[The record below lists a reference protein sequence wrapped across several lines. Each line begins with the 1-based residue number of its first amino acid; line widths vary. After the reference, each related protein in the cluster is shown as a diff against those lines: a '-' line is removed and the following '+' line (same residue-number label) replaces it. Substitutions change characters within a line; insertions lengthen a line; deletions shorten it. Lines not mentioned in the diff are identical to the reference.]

1 MTRRKK
7 PSLMSKQTNMEMR
20 SAKSS
25 AKGNELKT
33 LDPDAVD
40 RPLFVL
46 RQAYLPAIVDPHQH
60 VCAQLIHAS
69 SGVLEVITD
78 EGRWIVPPQR
88 GVWIAPGKV
97 HQLLSKK
104 RFDLCTLYV
113 SKQLAKPLPQNCQ
126 VVQISALLNELL
138 LKGAEFG
145 VEWVRGGMQERLL
158 RVTLDQVAFQRS
170 EPLHLPQPRDKRI
183 ARICDALLANPA
195 NNTELRDWANVV
207 GASQRTLARLFK
219 DETELGF
226 AQWRRQCRLLHAVE
240 MLANERTVTQVALDV
255 GYNDMS
261 SFVRDFRLALG
272 TTPGQYFE
280 KSSARAAIK

>member
-1 MTRRKK
+1 MKPDK
-7 PSLMSKQTNMEMR
+7 PSATNR
-20 SAKSS
+20 
-25 AKGNELKT
+25 ELKKIN
-33 LDPDAVD
+33 PDAVD

-46 RQAYLPAIVDPHQH
+46 RQAYVPSVVDKHRH
-60 VCAQLIHAS
+60 TCAQLIHAS
-69 SGVLEVITD
+69 SGVLEVTTD
-78 EGRWIVPPQR
+78 EGHWIVPPQR

-113 SKQLAKPLPQNCQ
+113 SKQLAKTLPESCQ
-126 VVQISALLNELL
+126 VVQISPLLSELL

-145 VEWVRGGMQERLL
+145 AQWDRGGIQERLL
-158 RVTLDQVAFQRS
+158 RVAFDQIAFQRS

-183 ARICDALLANPA
+183 VRICDALLANPA
-195 NNTELRDWANVV
+195 DNTELRDWANLV
-207 GASQRTLARLFK
+207 GASERTLTRLFK

-240 MLANERTVTQVALDV
+240 MLANERSVTQVALDV
-255 GYNDMS
+255 GYIDVS

-272 TTPGQYFE
+272 ATPGQYFE
-280 KSSARAAIK
+280 VTPAHDTIAG

>member
-1 MTRRKK
+1 M
-7 PSLMSKQTNMEMR
+7 PKQT
-20 SAKSS
+20 SAVIRAMHTK
-25 AKGNELKT
+25 AIKPELRM

-46 RQAYLPAIVDPHQH
+46 HQAYLPTVVEPHQH
-60 VCAQLIHAS
+60 TCAQLIHAA
-69 SGVLEVITD
+69 SGVLEVVAD

-97 HQLLSKK
+97 HQVLSKK

-113 SKQLAKPLPQNCQ
+113 SKQLAKPLPQGCQ
-126 VVQISALLNELL
+126 VVQISPLLNELL

-145 VEWVRGGMQERLL
+145 VSWARGGAQERLL
-158 RVTLDQVAFQRS
+158 RVAFDQVAFQRS
-170 EPLHLPQPRDKRI
+170 EPLHLPLPRDKRI
-183 ARICDALLANPA
+183 GRICNALLANPA
-195 NNTELRDWANVV
+195 DNTELRDWANSV
-207 GASQRTLARLFK
+207 GASERTLARLFK

-240 MLANERTVTQVALDV
+240 MLANERSVTQVALDV
-255 GYNDMS
+255 GYSDIS

-280 KSSARAAIK
+280 AVSVHNT